1 MPQACGT
8 SPRREPI
15 AGPPALTTEAVHGL
29 VPGAPFISIGR
40 RATVNR
46 VIRSLAA
53 LGAATMMVP
62 AARPAFAEPPA
73 GKQTK
78 VCFTCH
84 KTVEPGVMRGHFDDV
99 SMKSRSFQLKLDG
112 DVEVL
117 AFDPATLQVVNATE
131 TGDPEKVL
139 KAIRKGS
146 EARVVYTL
154 DGNVKR
160 VSLLSLKP
168 KLEVPAEKQVTTDEL
183 RKLVAMGPEEGK
195 YFLFDARPAPKF
207 AEGYIPTAES
217 LPFPAFEKEKG
228 KLPADKGA
236 LVVFYCAGV
245 TCAMSPAARNAAEAL
260 GYTNAKV
267 YHEGLPIWSKT
278 EALALSP
285 KLLKEA
291 WLDKQQPIIVLDARK
306 KTASGAIAG
315 AAAFPEAS
323 KAALDKLYRFR
334 KMKPPIVVY
343 DEDGATRAAAI
354 AKAVVAAGYPAM
366 VLTGGVRAWK
376 EAGYPLAGAP
386 AKAIAF
392 VPKPKAGEMPVAD
405 FKALVAAVPADTILL
420 DVRNAD
426 EVGGGA
432 FMGSVNIPA
441 DQLANRTAE
450 LSREKRIVAHCST
463 GLRAEMAYNQLKAA
477 GFPRLAF
484 LNASVEFEDGK
495 PAIDE

>member
-1 MPQACGT
+1 MQ
-8 SPRREPI
+8 
-15 AGPPALTTEAVHGL
+15 
-29 VPGAPFISIGR
+29 
-40 RATVNR
+40 
-46 VIRSLAA
+46 VIRFLAP
-53 LGAATMMVP
+53 LSAAVVMLSVG
-62 AARPAFAEPPA
+62 RPTSAEPPA
-73 GKQTK
+73 GRQTK

-99 SMKSRSFQLKLDG
+99 SMKSKSFQLKVDG

-131 TGDPEKVL
+131 TGDLDKVL

-146 EARVVYTL
+146 EARVVYTV

-168 KLEVPAEKQVTTDEL
+168 KLEVPAEKLVTTDEL
-183 RKLVAMGPEEGK
+183 QKLVAMGPEKGK
-195 YFLFDARPAPKF
+195 YFLFDARPAPKY
-207 AEGYIPTAES
+207 AEGYIPTAEN

-228 KLPADKGA
+228 KLPADKAA

-267 YHEGLPIWSKT
+267 YHEGLPVWSKT
-278 EALALSP
+278 QALALSP

-306 KTASGAIAG
+306 KAAGGAIAG
-315 AAAFPEAS
+315 AATFPEAT

-343 DEDGATRAAAI
+343 DEDGGARAAAV
-354 AKAVVAAGYPAM
+354 ATAVVAAGHPAM
-366 VLTGGVRAWK
+366 ILTGGVRAWK

-386 AKAIAF
+386 ARAIAYT
-392 VPKPKAGEMPVAD
+392 PKPKAGELPVGE
-405 FKALVAAVPADTILL
+405 FKALVAAVPADTVLL

-426 EVGGGA
+426 EVAAGA
-432 FMGSVNIPA
+432 FAGSVNIPA

-450 LSREKRIVAHCST
+450 LPREKRIVAHCST

-477 GFPRLAF
+477 GFPAVAF

-495 PAIDE
+495 PAIGE